1 MTLTNWRMLQIF
13 FKFFSNL
20 DFVTFWL
27 VLKFFRSEQKRQV
40 VKHHYITFHWLDSSD
55 QKFNI
60 IRIKSLIQNGFD
72 GLFNALL
79 SKSYHFSKATLFC
92 DHHDHHR
99 YIGSS
104 SFLSIQRGFLFCWF
118 WIKFVAGGFA
128 LVDKS
133 KKCNNKVFE
142 KPFTTVF
149 LLWREEDASTWKCP
163 PNRLKNHFNCDD
175 ELKRERL
182 KIRRCQ
188 SR

>member
-1 MTLTNWRMLQIF
+1 MDLMVFSMLYLVNRIIF
-13 FKFFSNL
+13 QKQHF
-20 DFVTFWL
+20 FVTIMI
-27 VLKFFRSEQKRQV
+27 
-40 VKHHYITFHWLDSSD
+40 ITD
-55 QKFNI
+55 
-60 IRIKSLIQNGFD
+60 
-72 GLFNALL
+72 
-79 SKSYHFSKATLFC
+79 
-92 DHHDHHR
+92 
-99 YIGSS
+99 IGSS

-128 LVDKS
+128 LVDKSKKCNNKVFDKIRCWWFCTVVLVDKS

>member
-1 MTLTNWRMLQIF
+1 MLSALKRRRPLFRSPFFLCIVRKTTSRVVTLTNWRMLQIF

-79 SKSYHFSKATLFC
+79 NSNHFSKATLFC
-92 DHHDHHR
+92 DHL
-99 YIGSS
+99 S
-104 SFLSIQRGFLFCWF
+104 SFLLSN
-118 WIKFVAGGFA
+118 
-128 LVDKS
+128 S
-133 KKCNNKVFE
+133 
-142 KPFTTVF
+142 
-149 LLWREEDASTWKCP
+149 
-163 PNRLKNHFNCDD
+163 NHFFFVGF
-175 ELKRERL
+175 ES
-182 KIRRCQ
+182 KIRWWWFC

>member
-1 MTLTNWRMLQIF
+1 MIINLWKKSITEKTDENKTRDFLDCCQLWKEFPNWRRPLFRSPFFLCIVRKTTSRVVTLTNWRMLQIF

-99 YIGSS
+99 YWLLFFFVNSTWI
-104 SFLSIQRGFLFCWF
+104 SFL
-118 WIKFVAGGFA
+118 
-128 LVDKS
+128 LVL
-133 KKCNNKVFE
+133 N
-142 KPFTTVF
+142 
-149 LLWREEDASTWKCP
+149 
-163 PNRLKNHFNCDD
+163 
-175 ELKRERL
+175 
-182 KIRRCQ
+182 KIRCWWFCTGR
-188 SR
+188 